1 MIHALAKGPTREER
15 RRAANMKARA
25 MHKPIFRPEEG
36 GAEQVSL
43 NKRDIAKLLA
53 KDEEVRRHLE
63 DIKTATAALER
74 ILATEKGKSTYEIRY
89 VADIDDY
96 VM

>member
-1 MIHALAKGPTREER
+1 MT
-15 RRAANMKARA
+15 ARA
-25 MHKPIFRPEEG
+25 MRKPNFGPEGG
-36 GAEQVSL
+36 GAELVSV
-43 NKRDIAKLLA
+43 NKRDIAKLPA
-53 KDEEVRRHLE
+53 KEEEVRRHLE

-96 VM
+96 TM

>member
-1 MIHALAKGPTREER
+1 MLWRKVQIAR
-15 RRAANMKARA
+15 RGVTMKARA
-25 MHKPIFRPEEG
+25 MRKPIFRTEG
-36 GAEQVSL
+36 NEAEKAAMNNQDMA
-43 NKRDIAKLLA
+43 RLLG
-53 KDEEVRRHLE
+53 KEEEVRRYLM

-96 VM
+96 TM

>member
-1 MIHALAKGPTREER
+1 
-15 RRAANMKARA
+15 MKARA